1 MVWASGDRGAPVPDL
16 GHCASIGGLTAP
28 LACCCANSRG
38 WQRGRSLMEPSDVHV
53 AQRRDSSRLN
63 CRLGL
68 SKCQFAAYE
77 RSRWAAIAEGSRCR
91 LLGCR

>member
-38 WQRGRSLMEPSDVHV
+38 WQRGLVR
-53 AQRRDSSRLN
+53 
-63 CRLGL
+63 G
-68 SKCQFAAYE
+68 
-77 RSRWAAIAEGSRCR
+77 EGSPPGGRNEAATQSWVR
-91 LLGCR
+91 RHDEYGS